1 MSSNKIFTFL
11 MYHHSGKAEIQKFI
25 ARHLFKCFKIKKEKE
40 EISLQ
45 NGGVPVS
52 IRLRKKIL
60 SLLVFYCNVCLYS
73 VRYGSSCRVM
83 YAHVC
88 SELLYTSV
96 YGGEKLRTA
105 LTPVVPKVNSAIQ
118 RITLYPMDN
127 AIGFHNII
135 RWIVSYQAPVV
146 QKGAG

>member
-1 MSSNKIFTFL
+1 M
-11 MYHHSGKAEIQKFI
+11 
-25 ARHLFKCFKIKKEKE
+25 
-40 EISLQ
+40 
-45 NGGVPVS
+45 
-52 IRLRKKIL
+52 
-60 SLLVFYCNVCLYS
+60 S
-73 VRYGSSCRVM
+73 VRGSVWLCRVM

-96 YGGEKLRTA
+96 YGCEKLRTA

-146 QKGAG
+146 QKGAGWRYSMDKAVSNGQGNWFPTTVRDSDLSRG